1 MYKYSEWEFRLNL
14 NMLDEY
20 DEYEYH
26 FGNLFYLEKTH
37 SKAFR
42 CIFASSSESILR
54 FLRVFMSD
62 HMNRLKTEKRD
73 QGSGLEA

>member
-26 FGNLFYLEKTH
+26 FGNLFYLEKNT
-37 SKAFR
+37 FQGLQVYFC
-42 CIFASSSESILR
+42 CIKWKYFEISACFHEWSHE
-54 FLRVFMSD
+54 
-62 HMNRLKTEKRD
+62 
-73 QGSGLEA
+73 